1 MIIDSIFRYR
11 KIYKNYISV
20 GLGVKRKDLKIL
32 CQLRDQSKIFL
43 SYLNADALVRLVLD
57 YSQDLKKTVN
67 LLAKDSF
74 QFHENTVYLKG
85 DPDNG
90 AKIDVFFREEYKQLD
105 VKGKSVIDIGA
116 NIGDTPI
123 YFALNGAE
131 RVIALEPYPFSY
143 KLARENIEANGL
155 GNTIIL
161 LNSAYGMGGYIQLKD
176 EQSADR
182 TRDIHLDEEASS
194 NAVIIDRKS
203 LRDLI
208 NTYRLESTVLKV
220 DCEGCEYNLLEEDD
234 HVFEK
239 IEAVQIEYHYG
250 YESLADKLRRLGF
263 EVTHTESKKWHN
275 KNAADP
281 EMQIGF
287 IYAKRNKLVETSPLL
302 DKQK

>member
-1 MIIDSIFRYR
+1 VIIGSILRYR

-20 GLGVKRKDLKIL
+20 GFAVIRKKPKIL
-32 CQLRDQSKIFL
+32 CRLRDQGENFL

-57 YSQDLKKTVN
+57 YSQDLKETAN

-74 QFHENTVYLKG
+74 RFHGHTVYLKG

-90 AKIDVFFREEYKQLD
+90 AKIDVFFREEYRQLD
-105 VKGKSVIDIGA
+105 VKGKSVVDIGA
-116 NIGDTPI
+116 NVGDTPI

-155 GNTIIL
+155 SNTIIL
-161 LNSAYGMGGYIQLKD
+161 MNSAYGIGGYIQLKD
-176 EQSADR
+176 EQSTDR
-182 TRDIHLDEEASS
+182 TRDLHLDKKASS
-194 NAVIIDRKS
+194 NAVIVDRKS

-208 NTYRLESTVLKV
+208 NTYRLESIVLKV

-250 YESLADKLRRLGF
+250 YESLVDKLMRLGF
-263 EVTHTESKKWHN
+263 EVTHTEGKKWHN
-275 KNAADP
+275 KNATDP

-287 IYAKRNKLVETSPLL
+287 IYAKRNRLDGMPLSMN
-302 DKQK
+302 KHE